1 MNAPARESDVLK
13 VAIVGDGALLK
24 VCGRGSFKMGPTLK
38 QFSATAIERHGC
50 GRFVFDL
57 RDCCGMDST
66 FMGVVAGLALRM
78 RREKRGSVAIV
89 NMSPKTQG
97 LVQTLGLDRLIE
109 MVPAEAAATTGAG
122 APGIPSV
129 SEAEMSALNTHSSS
143 RLESVQ
149 TMLGAH
155 RDLAAL
161 SPENEERFRDVID
174 YLSQDAHDLDSQ
186 AGKV

>member
-1 MNAPARESDVLK
+1 MSAPAKESDILK
-13 VAIVGDGALLK
+13 VALSGDCAFLK
-24 VCGRGSFKMGPTLK
+24 VCGRGSFKMGPALK
-38 QFSATAIERHGC
+38 QFASTAIERHSC
-50 GRFVFDL
+50 ARFVFDL

-89 NMSPKTQG
+89 NLSPKTQG

-109 MVPAEAAATTGAG
+109 MAPVDAAADAGAG
-122 APGIPSV
+122 APGIPGAN
-129 SEAEMSALNTHSSS
+129 EAEMAALNTHSSS

-149 TMLGAH
+149 TMLSAH

-174 YLSQDAHDLDSQ
+174 YLSQDARDLDGAQ
-186 AGKV
+186 A